1 MKKNIIG
8 QWIVLF
14 RHSEILYWY
23 YRFTRIAF
31 IFLFIHFLLLPSAL
45 AWDHSPI
52 EVVAQ
57 EDGRKFT
64 GLEEIWHDKSG
75 QSGIEEALQA
85 YEQRDFSPLDS
96 AGSSGI
102 QPGTFWSHF
111 ALRNNSNQSIKLHVE
126 YVDHQLLGL
135 QAYSR
140 QLDTVDPY
148 RQLADLS
155 IYAPFD
161 SRQVEHNRFVFEISI
176 PALSTQEL
184 MVKFDSGELGVVFP
198 SMRIW
203 SPQNLQKNSKG
214 EVSLLSFLFGGY
226 FLMALFAL
234 VGAIT
239 VKEKLLYFYSLYC
252 ASKILVW
259 GTVLGYT
266 HQYLL
271 RGDFHWGYA
280 SLSSAVAILTGLI
293 FARIFLE
300 TRRYTPRLDYLLK
313 LMMANGGFLLLCV
326 LLEFKA
332 LSQFSMTIALL
343 CYPLVVPIALVRWC
357 QGNSAA
363 AVFAIGWTTLVL
375 GLVVQAMRDLGFV
388 VHNPVNYYW
397 PPVASFVEILA
408 IMAAIGLMVQRLR
421 TQKEQ
426 AEKKYLQQLEVS
438 KADLEHLVQLR
449 TQELETAKAH
459 AELEARTDP
468 LTGIYNRRS
477 FFEESGLLLKLAQR
491 KHIPL
496 GLLMLDIDHF
506 KSINDI
512 HGHLIGDQA
521 LCATAR
527 VIAEHVRDVDVFG
540 RIGGEEF
547 ALLVSADA
555 AGTVKIARR
564 IHRGIA
570 RIDINSAQGAVR
582 FTASIGVACLNGEI
596 DILELL
602 QQADSALY
610 QAKRTGRNRILEFSP
625 ADISA

>member
-1 MKKNIIG
+1 MKKNITR
-8 QWIVLF
+8 QRIVHS
-14 RHSEILYWY
+14 RNSEIPFWY
-23 YRFTRIAF
+23 YRFNRITLVF
-31 IFLFIHFLLLPSAL
+31 IFVSFLHLPSAL
-45 AWDHSPI
+45 AWAHTPI
-52 EVVAQ
+52 EVSGQ
-57 EDGRKFT
+57 EEGRKLT

-75 QSGIEEALQA
+75 QSSIEEALQA
-85 YEQRDFSPLDS
+85 YEQRDFLPLDS

-102 QPGTFWSHF
+102 QAGAFWSHF
-111 ALRNNSNQSIKLHVE
+111 ALRNNSNQSIKLHIE

-140 QLDTVDPY
+140 ELAGVDPY
-148 RQLADLS
+148 QQLADLS

-203 SPQNLQKNSKG
+203 SPQKLQQNSKG
-214 EVSLLSFLFGGY
+214 EISLLSFLFGGY

-239 VKEKLLYFYSLYC
+239 IKEKLLYFYSLYC

-266 HQYLL
+266 HQYLVS
-271 RGDFHWGYA
+271 GDFHWSYA
-280 SLSSAVAILTGLI
+280 SLSGAVAILTGLI

-300 TRRYTPRLDYLLK
+300 TRRYTPKLDHLLK
-313 LMMANGGFLLLCV
+313 LMMVNGGFLLLCV
-326 LLEFKA
+326 LMEFKA
-332 LSQFSMTIALL
+332 LSQISMTIALL

-375 GLVVQAMRDLGFV
+375 GLLVQAMRDLGFV

-438 KADLEHLVQLR
+438 KADLEHQVQLR
-449 TQELETAKAH
+449 TQELEIAKAH

-491 KHIPL
+491 KRIPL
-496 GLLMLDIDHF
+496 GILMLDIDHF

-527 VIAEHVRDVDVFG
+527 VIAQHVRDVDVFG

-555 AGTVKIARR
+555 EDTVNIARR
-564 IHRGIA
+564 VHRDIAGIV
-570 RIDINSAQGAVR
+570 IKSVQGPVH
-582 FTASIGVACLNGEI
+582 FTASIGVACLVGDS

-610 QAKRTGRNRILEFSP
+610 QAKRTGRNRVLEFSP
-625 ADISA
+625 TGISA